1 MTKQE
6 KIIEAYGDFYPII
19 QKYLYT
25 DGWLD
30 KLVFK
35 QTELKYETISDL
47 DFEHDGST
55 FCRPKSLIGIE
66 TNNGWL
72 PYINEKLP
80 KNKDYHVTN
89 KKGDMVV
96 LSSNVLNSLS
106 EANLINITHYQEVIK
121 PEKPIY

>member
-6 KIIEAYGDFYPII
+6 KIIEAKEGLIFQNHRPI
-19 QKYLYT
+19 
-25 DGWLD
+25 
-30 KLVFK
+30 KL
-35 QTELKYETISDL
+35 
-47 DFEHDGST
+47 
-55 FCRPKSLIGIE
+55 RNIE

-72 PYINEKLP
+72 PYTNEKLP
-80 KNKDYHVTN
+80 KNKDYHVMN
-89 KKGDMVV
+89 KKGDMAV